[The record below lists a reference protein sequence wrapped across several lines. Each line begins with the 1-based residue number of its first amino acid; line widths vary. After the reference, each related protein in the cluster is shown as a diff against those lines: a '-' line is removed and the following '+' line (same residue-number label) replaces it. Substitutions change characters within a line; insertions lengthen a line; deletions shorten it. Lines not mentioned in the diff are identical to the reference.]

1 MRMKEKNEKNNA
13 QRAAHYNAADKNDK
27 LVINL
32 RDISHT
38 MKFLYE
44 GRGSQKRILIILREV
59 GSITQRE
66 LTERLGI
73 KPGSASEVI
82 AKLENAGL
90 IQRISSEEDRR
101 TTIISL
107 TEEGEKRAVEAQEQR
122 KQRHEQ
128 MFFALSDN
136 EKTQL
141 LSLLEKVNADWE
153 VRYQDIEENQ
163 MHKGPHHGKHHEG
176 HGRHGECEG
185 HIKEYSER
193 SE

>member
-1 MRMKEKNEKNNA
+1 MKDGNVKN
-13 QRAAHYNAADKNDK
+13 QNDK
-27 LVINL
+27 LVMNL

-82 AKLENAGL
+82 AKLEHAGL
-90 IQRISSEEDRR
+90 IRRISSEEDRR

-176 HGRHGECEG
+176 HEGHGHHGEHGCHEGDGRHGKHEE
-185 HIKEYSER
+185 HINSKR